1 MISNNGKTK
10 QNWVMLLWNCAVC
23 GKKNLSFI
31 KNQELHQTFPLIKL
45 KMKKI
50 IKKSLFNGDKFM
62 PESHFK
68 QPGFTYSAC
77 AAFTKHRERI
87 KKFRET
93 WNLKHLYTNE
103 NIMDIKEH

>member
-1 MISNNGKTK
+1 
-10 QNWVMLLWNCAVC
+10 MLLWNCAVC

-45 KMKKI
+45 KMKNI
-50 IKKSLFNGDKFM
+50 IKKSLFNGEKFM